1 MTDTALCFLTAVELA
16 QKIRSGELSA
26 VETMEAHLAQIEKVN
41 PQVNAIVT
49 LLPEMAMEAARKA
62 DEKLARGEEVG
73 PLHGLPVAHKDLVQT
88 KGIRTTF
95 GSLVY
100 ENFVPDEDALLVER
114 LREAGAILLGKTNT
128 PEFGAGSQTFNKVFG
143 VTKNP
148 YDLTKTCGGSSGGAA
163 VSVAC
168 RMLPFADGSDLGG
181 SLRNPTNFCN
191 VVGLRPSV
199 GRVPSWPS
207 ESGWN
212 SFAVDGP
219 IARTVEDTALMLSV
233 LAGPDLRS
241 PISLPENGAVFRN
254 SLERNLKGIRI
265 AWSSDLGGLPVD
277 SRVTKTLEAQ
287 RAVFEDLGCIV
298 EEGFPDFS
306 DADEIFKTFRAWF
319 YEMNLSSLLPEHR
332 DKLKETVVWNI
343 EAGMKLS
350 GPELGRAEVKRT
362 ALFHRVREFMQNYD
376 FLALPVSQVPP
387 FPIEQEFV
395 SEINGVQMETYLDW
409 MRSCY
414 FISVTGQPAISV
426 PCGFTE
432 DGLPVGLQ
440 LVGKPQD
447 DLGVLQLAYAFEK
460 ASGFYQQIPEVAL

>member
-440 LVGKPQD
+440 LVGKPQN

-460 ASGFYQQIPEVAL
+460 ASGFYQQIPKVAL

>member
-1 MTDTALCFLTAVELA
+1 MTDTSLCFLTAVELA
-16 QKIRSGELSA
+16 QKIRAGEISA

-49 LLPEMAMEAARKA
+49 LLPEIAMEAARKA
-62 DEKLARGEEVG
+62 DEKMARGEEVG

-191 VVGLRPSV
+191 VVGFRPSV

-241 PISLPENGAVFRN
+241 PISLPENGAIFRN

-319 YEMNLSSLLPEHR
+319 YEMNLASLLPEHR

-395 SEINGVQMETYLDW
+395 SEINGVKMETYLDW

-440 LVGKPQD
+440 LVGKPQN

-460 ASGFYQQIPEVAL
+460 ASGFYQQIPEVAQ

>member
-1 MTDTALCFLTAVELA
+1 
-16 QKIRSGELSA
+16 
-26 VETMEAHLAQIEKVN
+26 
-41 PQVNAIVT
+41 
-49 LLPEMAMEAARKA
+49 
-62 DEKLARGEEVG
+62 
-73 PLHGLPVAHKDLVQT
+73 
-88 KGIRTTF
+88 
-95 GSLVY
+95 
-100 ENFVPDEDALLVER
+100 
-114 LREAGAILLGKTNT
+114 
-128 PEFGAGSQTFNKVFG
+128 
-143 VTKNP
+143 
-148 YDLTKTCGGSSGGAA
+148 
-163 VSVAC
+163 
-168 RMLPFADGSDLGG
+168 
-181 SLRNPTNFCN
+181 
-191 VVGLRPSV
+191 
-199 GRVPSWPS
+199 
-207 ESGWN
+207 
-212 SFAVDGP
+212 
-219 IARTVEDTALMLSV
+219 MLSV

-460 ASGFYQQIPEVAL
+460 ASGFYQQIPKVAL